1 MDDELEEDVGL
12 EAEDD
17 EALLDDPVVVRHIER
32 ALSPYRGLLP
42 EEAIAAMDDLLFV
55 VLTTHPEVRPMV
67 DRLRRAA
74 RVERSGARP
83 SPAGRGS
90 AAGGAAVPAAG
101 GAALPAAEDGRAEA
115 AGGKGARSGRG
126 AA

>member
-1 MDDELEEDVGL
+1 MADESEEEVDL

-42 EEAIAAMDDLLFV
+42 AEAIAAMDDLLFV

-83 SPAGRGS
+83 SPARRAS
-90 AAGGAAVPAAG
+90 SAGGEAVPVEEG
-101 GAALPAAEDGRAEA
+101 GRAEPA
-115 AGGKGARSGRG
+115 VAKGARSGRG

>member
-1 MDDELEEDVGL
+1 MDDELEEEVGL

-32 ALSPYRGLLP
+32 AMSPYRGLLP
-42 EEAIAAMDDLLFV
+42 AEAIAAMDDLLFV

-90 AAGGAAVPAAG
+90 AG
-101 GAALPAAEDGRAEA
+101 GAALSGEEGGCAEP
-115 AGGKGARSGRG
+115 AGGRGARSGRG

>member
-1 MDDELEEDVGL
+1 MDNEIEEEVGL

-42 EEAIAAMDDLLFV
+42 VEAIEAMDDLLFV

-74 RVERSGARP
+74 RVERSGERP
-83 SPAGRGS
+83 SPARRAS
-90 AAGGAAVPAAG
+90 AAG
-101 GAALPAAEDGRAEA
+101 GAALPAEEGSA
-115 AGGKGARSGRG
+115 APEVRKGARSGRG